1 MTLHTRRLVRL
12 TLLLG
17 LISLTLST
25 SAQVSTQPTPPS
37 DAAIGSRVDEYMQA
51 EMRVNGFSGTILL
64 ARKGTPVIAK
74 GYGLANAEWDI
85 PNTPQTK
92 FRLGSITKQ
101 FTAMAVM
108 QVQQQGKLKVQDGIC
123 QYLSPCPDTWKPVT
137 IHHLLTHTSGIP
149 SYTNFPTYMSTMMMP
164 KTVDDMVAS
173 FRDLPLEFEAG
184 SQYKYD
190 NSGYFLLGV
199 LLEKVTGKSYEDV
212 LRDQIFAPLGMKD
225 TGYDRS
231 NAILPKR
238 ASGYAR
244 QGSRIVNAAYL
255 DMVQPFAA
263 GALYSTVE
271 DLLKWDQA
279 LYTDRLLPDADRASM
294 FTAFKN
300 NYAYGWSAPPPSP
313 QTFGRRFVQ
322 HGGGI
327 NGFST
332 MIIRLPDDRVTSI
345 ALSNHQQAQTGRIAR
360 DLVAITLG
368 EPYQVAV
375 ERTVAKVDPKLYDAY
390 VGQYQIAPAFVLTV
404 TREGDRLMTQATGQ
418 QKLELFPESETKFF
432 LRAVDAQVTFVR
444 DERGNVTHVIL
455 HQSGK
460 DQKGPKTQ

>member
-1 MTLHTRRLVRL
+1 
-12 TLLLG
+12 
-17 LISLTLST
+17 
-25 SAQVSTQPTPPS
+25 
-37 DAAIGSRVDEYMQA
+37 
-51 EMRVNGFSGTILL
+51 
-64 ARKGTPVIAK
+64 
-74 GYGLANAEWDI
+74 
-85 PNTPQTK
+85 
-92 FRLGSITKQ
+92 
-101 FTAMAVM
+101 
-108 QVQQQGKLKVQDGIC
+108 
-123 QYLSPCPDTWKPVT
+123 
-137 IHHLLTHTSGIP
+137 
-149 SYTNFPTYMSTMMMP
+149 
-164 KTVDDMVAS
+164 
-173 FRDLPLEFEAG
+173 
-184 SQYKYD
+184 
-190 NSGYFLLGV
+190 
-199 LLEKVTGKSYEDV
+199 
-212 LRDQIFAPLGMKD
+212 
-225 TGYDRS
+225 
-231 NAILPKR
+231 
-238 ASGYAR
+238 
-244 QGSRIVNAAYL
+244 
-255 DMVQPFAA
+255 
-263 GALYSTVE
+263 
-271 DLLKWDQA
+271 
-279 LYTDRLLPDADRASM
+279 M